1 MDTKE
6 APIIPVKQALIPL
19 AGYQFLVVRLPS
31 GDIAIVLNYLC
42 RAIGIDRW
50 GQVQRIQEHPLL
62 AEYLVTVQIK
72 TAKGERIVNALIVW
86 ALSGWL
92 SGFQL
97 TRLSEDQRRVIIALQ
112 REAFNTFVRPFFSPE
127 TDEQLNQPK
136 QAPQSPP
143 PLPPQGEPP
152 QSVAE
157 MRRALASRIEQED
170 QRQEARLTTV
180 EQGQQELERRQQELE
195 GRQRQLD
202 HQQAQD
208 VAVLAEIRHQLQVQ
222 REELEALRAAVIAGA
237 SAPAPEALLSAEH
250 HQTLRLLLVLW
261 QRATGQPIAEAEREV
276 VAAAGAMELR
286 LIREAAWGKILA
298 WFWRRLA

>member
-1 MDTKE
+1 MGTKE

-19 AGYQFLVVRLPS
+19 AGYQFLVVRLPG

-42 RAIGIDRW
+42 RALGIDRW

-112 REAFNTFVRPFFSPE
+112 REAFNTFVRPFFAPE

-136 QAPQSPP
+136 QAPQSPQ
-143 PLPPQGEPP
+143 PPQGEPP

-157 MRRALASRIEQED
+157 MRHALASRIEQED
-170 QRQEARLTTV
+170 QRREARLTTV
-180 EQGQQELERRQQELE
+180 EQGQQELEKRQQELE
-195 GRQRQLD
+195 GRQNQLD

-208 VAVLAEIRHQLQVQ
+208 VAVLAEIRHRLQVQ
-222 REELEALRAAVIAGA
+222 GEELEALRTAVIAGA
-237 SAPAPEALLSAEH
+237 APPEGLLSADH

-261 QRATGQPIAEAEREV
+261 QRATGQPVAEAEREI
-276 VAAAGAMELR
+276 VAAAGATELR
-286 LIREAAWGKILA
+286 LIREEAWGKILG